1 MILWEPFVGFGLSI
15 VDKQSYLMQ
24 CCEFSIMDHLSEE
37 QKTLNFLLPRG
48 SSFIP
53 SNWKNIFHKPK
64 CNLN

>member
-48 SSFIP
+48 S
-53 SNWKNIFHKPK
+53 
-64 CNLN
+64 